1 MAPTSR
7 ASGKLQQEI
16 TGSQEVKNKLGTAEP
31 PPASQHLGAI
41 KKRHLLLRMLDF
53 VLPQKSHK
61 RARQCLR
68 SQGVA
73 LHGMKASQ
81 LYVTVLGV
89 CTRELG
95 HLKAVAA
102 SPLAHCPRPCPDAG
116 QVHGP
121 LLRLNQVS
129 PADSG
134 EYLCRVTSGSGT
146 LEASVLVTIEA
157 SSPGP
162 IPGE

>member
-1 MAPTSR
+1 MSKGVTFGR
-7 ASGKLQQEI
+7 R
-16 TGSQEVKNKLGTAEP
+16 
-31 PPASQHLGAI
+31 QH
-41 KKRHLLLRMLDF
+41 
-53 VLPQKSHK
+53 PQW
-61 RARQCLR
+61 CT
-68 SQGVA
+68 
-73 LHGMKASQ
+73 
-81 LYVTVLGV
+81 TVLGYR
-89 CTRELG
+89 CERAGASDGLG
-95 HLKAVAA
+95 HQPPGSL
-102 SPLAHCPRPCPDAG
+102 SPLSAHPG

-134 EYLCRVTSGSGT
+134 EYSCRVASSSGT